1 MPAARKLHVWCNQ
14 QRVGTLTEQN
24 NIWQFEYAESWQ
36 EFDLSPDLP
45 ITDNI
50 CADGSSTRPV
60 QWFFD
65 NLLPEEGARELIA
78 DEAHISKADAFGLLE
93 HFGAESAGALTL
105 LSEDDPSQLTGEQA
119 LSTKTLSER
128 IRQLPHIPLSTGASK
143 RMSMAGAQHKLPV
156 IFKESEIY
164 EPIGS
169 TPSTHILKPD
179 HSDPERYPHSAANEW
194 FTMQLAKRVGL
205 NVPECYLIYV
215 PEPVYLIARFDRIE
229 SGGEL
234 LRQHMLD
241 GCQLLSLANTF
252 KYDQCNFETL
262 ERLISFS
269 RAKAVT
275 RQRLFQWFIFNLLA
289 GNTDDHLKNLS
300 FYASKQGFNLTPHYD
315 LISTAVYATENKW
328 GNEKLVWPLGEARR
342 LSEVTLKDIQS
353 LAEKLKLSSRYM
365 ERTLSTMM
373 TTITQ
378 HADALIEEFEQQD
391 HSGPGFQGEIQLLR
405 KIRFGVM
412 EDMIRQLSN

>member
-1 MPAARKLHVWCNQ
+1 MPNTRILNVWCNQ
-14 QRVGTLTEQN
+14 KLIGKLTEQN
-24 NIWQFEYAESWQ
+24 NLWQFEYAENWQ
-36 EFDLSPDLP
+36 AFNLSPDLP
-45 ITDNI
+45 ITDKV

-78 DEAHISKADAFGLLE
+78 NDAQINKADAFGLLE

-105 LSEDDPSQLTGEQA
+105 LPEDEPSNNAGEQRLTNA
-119 LSTKTLSER
+119 TLSER
-128 IRQLPHIPLSTGASK
+128 IRKLPHIPLAAGASK

-156 IFKESEIY
+156 IFNKEELY
-164 EPIGS
+164 EPIGA

-194 FTMQLAKRVGL
+194 FTMQLAKHVGL
-205 NVPECYLIYV
+205 DVPESYLIYV
-215 PEPVYLIARFDRIE
+215 PEPVYIVSRFDRTAAE
-229 SGGEL
+229 GQL

-252 KYDQCNFETL
+252 KYEQCNLDTL
-262 ERLISFS
+262 DRLVSFS
-269 RAKAVT
+269 RTKAVT
-275 RQRLFQWFIFNLLA
+275 RQRLFQWFVFNLLI

-300 FYASKQGFNLTPHYD
+300 FFASNQGFNLTPHYD
-315 LISTAVYATENKW
+315 LISTAVYATENQW
-328 GNEKLVWPLGEARR
+328 GNEKLVWPIGDARYLNQITR
-342 LSEVTLKDIQS
+342 KDI
-353 LAEKLKLSSRYM
+353 LKLGATLKLSARYQ

-373 TTITQ
+373 
-378 HADALIEEFEQQD
+378 ADMPLRADNLVKEFEQQER
-391 HSGPGFQGEIQLLR
+391 SGPGFQGEIQLLR

-412 EDMIRQLSN
+412 ADMIRQLS

>member
-1 MPAARKLHVWCNQ
+1 MPNARILNVWCNQ
-14 QRVGTLTEQN
+14 KLIGKLTEQN
-24 NIWQFEYAESWQ
+24 NLWQFEYADNWQ

-45 ITDNI
+45 IPDKI

-78 DEAHISKADAFGLLE
+78 NDAHINKADAFGLLE

-105 LSEDDPSQLTGEQA
+105 LSEDEPSNQTGERY
-119 LSTKTLSER
+119 LTNKTLSER
-128 IRQLPHIPLSTGASK
+128 IRQLPHIPLTTGISK
-143 RMSMAGAQHKLPV
+143 RMSMAGAQHKLPIV
-156 IFKESEIY
+156 FRNNELY
-164 EPIGS
+164 EPIGA

-215 PEPVYLIARFDRIE
+215 PQPVYIVTRFDRTE
-229 SGGEL
+229 TDGEL

-262 ERLISFS
+262 ERLVAFS
-269 RAKAVT
+269 RTKAAT
-275 RQRLFQWFIFNLLA
+275 RQRLFQWFIFNLLV

-315 LISTAVYATENKW
+315 LISTAVYATENQW
-328 GNEKLVWPLGEARR
+328 SNEKLVWPIGEARR
-342 LSEVTLKDIQS
+342 LSEVTLKDIQV
-353 LAEKLKLSSRYM
+353 LAAKLKLSSRYL
-365 ERTLSTMM
+365 EHTLSTMM
-373 TTITQ
+373 VGITE

-412 EDMIRQLSN
+412 EDMIRQLS

>member
-1 MPAARKLHVWCNQ
+1 M
-14 QRVGTLTEQN
+14 
-24 NIWQFEYAESWQ
+24 
-36 EFDLSPDLP
+36 
-45 ITDNI
+45 
-50 CADGSSTRPV
+50 

-78 DEAHISKADAFGLLE
+78 NDAHINKADAFGLLE

-105 LSEDDPSQLTGEQA
+105 LSEDEPSNQKGERYLTN
-119 LSTKTLSER
+119 KTLSER
-128 IRQLPHIPLSTGASK
+128 IRQLPHIPLATGTSK
-143 RMSMAGAQHKLPV
+143 RMSMAGAQHKLPIV
-156 IFKESEIY
+156 FRNNELY
-164 EPIGS
+164 EPIGA

-215 PEPVYLIARFDRIE
+215 PEPVYIVTRFDRTE
-229 SGGEL
+229 TDGEL

-262 ERLISFS
+262 ERLVAFS
-269 RAKAVT
+269 RTKAAT
-275 RQRLFQWFIFNLLA
+275 RQRLFQWFIFNLLV

-315 LISTAVYATENKW
+315 LISTAVYATENQW
-328 GNEKLVWPLGEARR
+328 GNEKLVWSIGKARY
-342 LSEVTLKDIQS
+342 LNQVTPEDIQS
-353 LAEKLKLSSRYM
+353 LAETLKLSLRYQQ
-365 ERTLSTMM
+365 RTLQNMITGI
-373 TTITQ
+373 TT
-378 HADALIEEFEQQD
+378 HADALIKEVLQQEKT
-391 HSGPGFQGEIQLLR
+391 GPGREGELQLLR
-405 KIRFGVM
+405 KIRFGVI
-412 EDMIRQLSN
+412 EDMIRQLG